1 MKDYKVSQPGVVTPN
16 SELRL
21 RPALRYA
28 LRYRG
33 QIFPIAGGQATV
45 GRNLDCDVVLSGPLV
60 SRVHARI
67 LIDANGVTI
76 EDLLSRNG
84 VAVDGVL
91 IDRPRRIEPG
101 TRIRLGDETVELLAE
116 RLDQSTYPEPLS
128 RSPSERISTN
138 MRTRERER
146 PSAPGRLLES
156 QRPSGQTRLS
166 DSQLPSGLN
175 TVPDQLQPQ
184 MPEEYD
190 ELTHRAD
197 LFDLL
202 GAAVERAFAVNNG
215 DEVVRLL
222 GRHMERIVEQ
232 ARNERDPNDE
242 LYGRAALYAVR
253 LGVTM
258 GKAIWFD
265 YVVRLYATLSVPL
278 PLPIVD
284 QLSAHIRRVPGM
296 NRQLLRDYVGQLRNV
311 AGRMTAEQRFRL
323 QRVESLERLV
333 SL

>member
-1 MKDYKVSQPGVVTPN
+1 MKDYKVPQAGAATPN

-33 QIFPIAGGQATV
+33 QLFPIHGSQATL

-60 SRVHARI
+60 SRVHAR
-67 LIDANGVTI
+67 LVLGADGVTV

-84 VAVDGVL
+84 VAVDGIL

-101 TRIRLGDETVELLAE
+101 ARIRLGDETVELLAE
-116 RLDQSTYPEPLS
+116 RLDRGARPTTVSYS
-128 RSPSERISTN
+128 NADHPSAGPRASDSD
-138 MRTRERER
+138 R
-146 PSAPGRLLES
+146 PSGPNRLPES
-156 QRPSGQTRLS
+156 QRPL
-166 DSQLPSGLN
+166 LPDEN
-175 TVPDQLQPQ
+175 
-184 MPEEYD
+184 D

-202 GAAVERAFAVNNG
+202 GAAVERAFASNNG
-215 DEVVRLL
+215 EEVVRLL

-232 ARNERDPNDE
+232 ARTDRSPNDD

-253 LGVTM
+253 LAVTL
-258 GKAIWFD
+258 GKPLWFD
-265 YVVRLYATLSVPL
+265 YVIRLYTTLSVPL

-296 NRQLLRDYVGQLRNV
+296 NRQLLRDYVARLRHV
-311 AGRMTAEQRFRL
+311 AGRMSAEQRFRL

>member
-1 MKDYKVSQPGVVTPN
+1 MKDHKAPQVGALTPT

-33 QIFPIAGGQATV
+33 QLFPIHGSQATL

-60 SRVHARI
+60 SRMHARI
-67 LIDANGVTI
+67 VVDADGVTV

-91 IDRPRRIEPG
+91 IDRPRRIDPG
-101 TRIRLGDETVELLAE
+101 ARIRLGDETVELTAE
-116 RLDQSTYPEPLS
+116 RLDRGPRPATVSHTST
-128 RSPSERISTN
+128 
-138 MRTRERER
+138 ER
-146 PSAPGRLLES
+146 PSANLKAQGAEPPSGQSRLPDS
-156 QRPSGQTRLS
+156 QRPL
-166 DSQLPSGLN
+166 L
-175 TVPDQLQPQ
+175 
-184 MPEEYD
+184 PEEND

-202 GAAVERAFAVNNG
+202 GASVERAFDANNG
-215 DEVVRLL
+215 DEVERLI
-222 GRHMERIVEQ
+222 GRHLERIVDQ
-232 ARNERDPNDE
+232 ARTERHPDE
-242 LYGRAALYAVR
+242 DLYGRAALYAVR
-253 LGVTM
+253 LAVAT
-258 GKAIWFD
+258 GKAAWFD
-265 YVVRLYATLSVPL
+265 YVIRLYTLLSVPL

-284 QLSAHIRRVPGM
+284 QLSANLRRVPGL
-296 NRQLLRDYVGQLRNV
+296 NRQLLRDYVARLRHV
-311 AGRMTAEQRFRL
+311 AGRMSAEQRFRL